1 MKSII
6 AQELERIGAL
16 APEPFEVTFA
26 DGETFRSR
34 PGTPAFSLRFNSRA
48 VEWGIAAFG
57 HIGMC
62 EAYFDGDLDIDGDL
76 RAALRAGM
84 HSVNGSKNVL
94 VNGRNHLHELRYS
107 NASPAQAKEN
117 ARAHYGLGTEFYRLW
132 LDDR

>member
-16 APEPFEVTFA
+16 SAEPFQVSFA
-26 DGETFRSR
+26 DGDTYCSQ
-34 PGTPAFSLRFNSRA
+34 PGVKPAFALRFHSRA

-76 RAALRAGM
+76 RAAFRAGM
-84 HSVNGSKNVL
+84 NSGYGRTPNVL
-94 VNGRNHLHELRYS
+94 VAGRNHWHELRSS
-107 NASPAQAKEN
+107 NASPAQAQAN
-117 ARAHYGLGTEFYRLW
+117 ARAHYGLGTDF
-132 LDDR
+132 